1 MFDIPVIAFIVIGYS
16 AAIVAVAKLGA
27 PQADAF
33 AGLFDHSFELGR
45 ARGIQE
51 TDVPRFVF
59 RDPAPVSAA

>member
-1 MFDIPVIAFIVIGYS
+1 VFDISVIVFIVIGYA

-27 PQADAF
+27 PHADAF
-33 AGLFDHSFELGR
+33 AGLFDRSFELGR

-59 RDPAPVSAA
+59 RDPASVSAA